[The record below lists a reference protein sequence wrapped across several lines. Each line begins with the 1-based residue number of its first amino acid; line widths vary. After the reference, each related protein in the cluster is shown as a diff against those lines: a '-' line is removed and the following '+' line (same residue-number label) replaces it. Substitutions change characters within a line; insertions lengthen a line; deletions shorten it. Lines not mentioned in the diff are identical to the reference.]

1 MITYPQLQNLHERIR
16 TGEPVFST
24 RVQLNALDTIAMI
37 CNTGQF
43 GYIELVEE
51 YGSPLTIET
60 INRACAVSSLPII
73 VKINRQNQESIA
85 QNCITVGASGILFVE
100 AASADDVRHCV
111 NILRPASVGGDGLY
125 GAKGTVFC
133 PLPGAGSPEFP
144 DSFNHLIIAV
154 MIERMGAVDEIED
167 IVEIEGV
174 STLVLG
180 ATDLSLEMGHSG
192 NTSHVD
198 VQAALAKVAAAVRKS
213 KKGISLRP
221 EMQSFDVV
229 KSYWDQGYRHF
240 SVGMDATTLS
250 AYYRSIAQDI
260 AQLSNREVSHDSLG
274 KPRVE
279 GIYPV
284 G

>member
-1 MITYPQLQNLHERIR
+1 MITYSQLQDLHEQIK
-16 TGEPVFST
+16 TGKPVFST

-37 CNTGQF
+37 CSTGQF

-60 INRACAVSSLPII
+60 INRACAVSSLPVI

-111 NILRPASVGGDGLY
+111 NILRPASVDGGGLY

-154 MIERMGAVDEIED
+154 MIERMGAVDEIEE

-198 VQAALAKVAAAVRKS
+198 VQAALAKVAAAVQKS
-213 KKGISLRP
+213 KKRISLRP
-221 EMQSFDVV
+221 EMQGVDAI

-250 AYYRSIAQDI
+250 AYYRSAAEGI
-260 AQLSNREVSHDSLG
+260 AQLSDGGVGHDPMG
-274 KPRVE
+274 EPKIE

-284 G
+284 A

>member
-1 MITYPQLQNLHERIR
+1 
-16 TGEPVFST
+16 
-24 RVQLNALDTIAMI
+24 MI
-37 CNTGQF
+37 CSTGQF

-60 INRACAVSSLPII
+60 INHACAVSSLPVI

-100 AASADDVRHCV
+100 AKSADDVRHCV
-111 NILRPASVGGDGLY
+111 NILRPASVNGGGLY

-154 MIERMGAVDEIED
+154 MIERMGAVNEIEE

-180 ATDLSLEMGHSG
+180 ATDLSLELGHSG

-198 VQAALAKVAAAVRKS
+198 VQAALAKVKTAVQKS
-213 KKGISLRP
+213 KRGISLRP
-221 EMQSFDVV
+221 EMQGVDAIE
-229 KSYWDQGYRHF
+229 SYWDQGYRHF
-240 SVGMDATTLS
+240 SVGMDSTTLS
-250 AYYRSIAQDI
+250 AYYHSAAKII
-260 AQLSNREVSHDSLG
+260 AQLSGSEGDHATM
-274 KPRVE
+274 KETKIE

-284 G
+284 V

>member
-1 MITYPQLQNLHERIR
+1 MTTYPQLQDLHKQIT
-16 TGEPVFST
+16 TGKPVFST

-37 CNTGQF
+37 CHTGKF

-60 INRACAVSSLPII
+60 INRACAVSSLPVI

-100 AASADDVRHCV
+100 AESAADVRHCV
-111 NILRPASVGGDGLY
+111 NILRPASVDGDGLY

-133 PLPGAGSPEFP
+133 PLPGAGSSAFS
-144 DSFNHLIIAV
+144 DSFKHLIIAV
-154 MIERMGAVDEIED
+154 MIERTGAVDEIEE

-174 STLVLG
+174 STLVFG

-192 NTSHVD
+192 NTGHAD
-198 VQAALAKVAAAVRKS
+198 VQAALTRVTTAVQKS

-221 EMQSFDVV
+221 EMQSFNAV
-229 KSYWDQGYRHF
+229 KGYWDKGYRHF
-240 SVGMDATTLS
+240 SVGTDAGTLH
-250 AYYRSIAQDI
+250 AYYRNVAKGIT
-260 AQLSNREVSHDSLG
+260 QL
-274 KPRVE
+274 VE
-279 GIYPV
+279 
-284 G
+284 

>member
-1 MITYPQLQNLHERIR
+1 MITYPQLQYLHEQIN
-16 TGEPVFST
+16 TGKPVFST
-24 RVQLNALDTIAMI
+24 RVHLSALDTIAMI
-37 CNTGQF
+37 CSTGQF
-43 GYIELVEE
+43 RYIELVEE

-111 NILRPASVGGDGLY
+111 NILRPASVDGDGLY

-133 PLPGAGSPEFP
+133 PLPSAGSQAFP

-154 MIERMGAVDEIED
+154 MIERMGAVDEIEE

-192 NTSHVD
+192 NPGHED
-198 VQAALAKVAAAVRKS
+198 VQAALTKVKIAAKNA
-213 KKGISLRP
+213 KKGISVRP
-221 EMQSFDVV
+221 EMQSFDAV
-229 KSYWDQGYRHF
+229 KGYWGQGYRHF
-240 SVGMDATTLS
+240 SVGTDAGTLRS
-250 AYYRSIAQDI
+250 YYSSVASGI
-260 AQLSNREVSHDSLG
+260 AQLMKE
-274 KPRVE
+274 E
-279 GIYPV
+279 G
-284 G
+284 